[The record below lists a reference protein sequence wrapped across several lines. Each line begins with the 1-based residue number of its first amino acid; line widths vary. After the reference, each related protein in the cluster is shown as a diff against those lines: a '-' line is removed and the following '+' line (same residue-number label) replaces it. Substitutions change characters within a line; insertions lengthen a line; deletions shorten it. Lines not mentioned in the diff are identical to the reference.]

1 MRYVFVGIL
10 ATLLISMSSCVSTLA
25 ISVVSSDQS
34 VVRTESPLS
43 ITGYSTTAHSLNYV
57 QLYNTSSQVQK
68 LDNWKL
74 FYTIEAVE
82 FPLTV
87 QLDGLLAPGH
97 SVLIAD
103 ELTVP
108 NALFLYVAPEVYST
122 DTARISQIRLAPPAD
137 SSYLDQIVSASYSAG
152 SPQTMYVTRNRSAS
166 TGNYLTSFSNSV
178 TPPSVLVQD
187 TLYEYPET
195 TSLRVVEMLA
205 NSRNCSPL
213 ETAADCKEYVKIF
226 NPTADPVDL
235 SPYRLR
241 TGYQGQAAS
250 SSNTIY
256 LSGEIAPGGYLSF
269 PISLVNGGGW
279 VWLEDSFGLMRYD
292 DTMTEYANAGSESKK
307 GLSWAQGEDGIWGW
321 ASPRPSGE
329 NVLLS
334 PEDTESHIAVLKP
347 CNSDQFRNPETGRCK
362 KVETQASL
370 TPCRADQYR
379 SEETNRC
386 RTIATASSLT
396 PCAANQY
403 RSPETNRCRNLATTS
418 SSLVPCKA
426 GQYRSTET
434 NRCRSLTAAASELK
448 PCAANQERNPETN
461 RCRKSI
467 LGDAD
472 VGFEVVDT
480 PASSDQTLSWLA
492 LGGLGFASLGY
503 AGWEWRRELIGGVGK
518 LLGLLPFVK

>member
-1 MRYVFVGIL
+1 MRYVSVGIL
-10 ATLLISMSSCVSTLA
+10 ATLLISMSTCVSTLA
-25 ISVVSSDQS
+25 ISVAPSDQT
-34 VVRTESPLS
+34 VVRTEPPLS
-43 ITGYSTTAHSLNYV
+43 ITSYSTTAHRLNYV
-57 QLYNTSSQVQK
+57 QLYNASNQVQD
-68 LDNWKL
+68 LDGWKL
-74 FYTIEAVE
+74 FYTVE
-82 FPLTV
+82 GVELSLTV
-87 QLDGLLAPGH
+87 QLDGLLAPGR
-97 SVLIAD
+97 SVLAAD
-103 ELTVP
+103 EVTVP
-108 NALFLYVAPEVYST
+108 NALFLYVAPEVYPT
-122 DTARISQIRLAPPAD
+122 DTIRISQIRLAAPDD
-137 SSYLDQIVSASYSAG
+137 SSYLDQIVSPTYPTG
-152 SPQTMYVTRNRSAS
+152 SPQTMYVTRNRSSA
-166 TGNYLTSFSNSV
+166 TGNYLTSFSNSLA
-178 TPPSVLVQD
+178 PPAILTQD

-195 TSLRVVEMLA
+195 ASLRVIEVLA

-226 NPTADPVDL
+226 NPTADSIDL
-235 SPYRLR
+235 GSYRLR

-269 PISLVNGGGW
+269 PISLVNSGGW
-279 VWLEDSFGLMRYD
+279 VWIEDMFGMKRYD
-292 DTMTEYANAGSESKK
+292 ETVVEYASAGSESKK
-307 GLSWAQGEDGIWGW
+307 GLSWAQSEDGLWSW
-321 ASPRPSGE
+321 ASPRPNGE

-334 PEDTESHIAVLKP
+334 LEEINSPTTPLKP
-347 CNSDQFRNPETGRCK
+347 CNPDQFRNPETGRCK
-362 KVETQASL
+362 KIETQSSL

-396 PCAANQY
+396 PCATNQY
-403 RSPETNRCRNLATTS
+403 RSPETNRCRNLSTTS
-418 SSLVPCKA
+418 SSLVPCKV

-434 NRCRSLTAAASELK
+434 NRCRSLTAATSELK

-518 LLGLLPFVK
+518 LLRLLPFVK